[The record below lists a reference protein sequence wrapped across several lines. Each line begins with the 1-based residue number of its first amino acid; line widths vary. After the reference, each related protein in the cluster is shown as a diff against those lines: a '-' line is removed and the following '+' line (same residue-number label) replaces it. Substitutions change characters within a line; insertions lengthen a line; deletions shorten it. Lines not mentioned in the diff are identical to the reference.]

1 MVSDQRLIEAVSKYG
16 RRCYK
21 IRFRRYQASI
31 PVSTPHD
38 LARLHATYWPEIW
51 GDICDKYARKAGSWL
66 FENEPH
72 LQEATFRASQPA
84 SSHLTSPPLP
94 GPNSPPNNH
103 ALNRRR
109 Q

>member
-21 IRFRRYQASI
+21 IRFRRYQTSI

-51 GDICDKYARKAGSWL
+51 GDILRQIRPQSWQL
-66 FENEPH
+66 ALRERTPPPRGH
-72 LQEATFRASQPA
+72 LQGLR
-84 SSHLTSPPLP
+84 SPPVLT
-94 GPNSPPNNH
+94 
-103 ALNRRR
+103 
-109 Q
+109 